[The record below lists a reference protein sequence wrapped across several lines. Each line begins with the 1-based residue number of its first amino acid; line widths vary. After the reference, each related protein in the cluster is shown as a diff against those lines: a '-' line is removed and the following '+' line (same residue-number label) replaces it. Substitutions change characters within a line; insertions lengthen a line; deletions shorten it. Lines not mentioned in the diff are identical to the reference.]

1 MEQLTPRCWAADPTA
16 AVVDRMA
23 WEGTYPAQLLGRG
36 HKKDGAVCCS
46 RILEAEVEAD
56 TSSSH
61 EELPVVAKG
70 VRRVQHRSMVEQ
82 DRCSSRSAQAGS
94 EGAGREV
101 GSDLEAAR
109 AGTTSE
115 PEDEEEHCLAAGT

>member
-1 MEQLTPRCWAADPTA
+1 
-16 AVVDRMA
+16 MA
-23 WEGTYPAQLLGRG
+23 WEGTYPERLPGRG
-36 HKKDGAVCCS
+36 RNDAVCCS

-70 VRRVQHRSMVEQ
+70 VRMVQHHSMEEE
-82 DRCSSRSAQAGS
+82 DRCSSRSAQADS
-94 EGAGREV
+94 EDAGRGV

-115 PEDEEEHCLAAGT
+115 LEDGEGHCLAAGT